1 MRHSR
6 TLSRM
11 LTAAEE
17 WGHTTYGQKM
27 SALLNPARRHGD
39 NGALFMTVKLYQSW
53 PASRSTPTLE
63 PVECAVTL
71 EPDGSVRCTAA
82 NDRSRAP

>member
-1 MRHSR
+1 MSHSR

-27 SALLNPARRHGD
+27 SALLTPSTGRHD
-39 NGALFMTVKLYQSW
+39 DGALFMTVKLYRAG
-53 PASRSTPTLE
+53 PAPKTARRVE
-63 PVECAVTL
+63 PVVCAVTL
-71 EPDGSVRCTAA
+71 EPDGNLRCIETG
-82 NDRSRAP
+82 DLQLTR